1 MQVFSVKT
9 ALLALSMAS
18 VLTGCGGDNQD
29 TILPAEYTVS
39 VSNMSNF
46 QPISPIGLGLHADG
60 HWFEIGEAASLALE
74 KLAEGGDNSELL
86 ATAVSSMSM
95 SGPLLPGATQ
105 TLRIEK
111 GFGNYRLSAI
121 GMLVN
126 TNDAFTAL
134 DAVEL
139 EGMAVGEQKSFDLA
153 VYDAGTEA
161 NSEAAGTIPGPA
173 DGGEGFNALRDDKN
187 VVSMHSGVVTKDD
200 GLATSVLTEQ
210 ARFDNPVLHLVLT
223 RTK

>member
-9 ALLALSMAS
+9 VILVLGITSA
-18 VLTGCGGDNQD
+18 LTGCGGDNKN
-29 TILPAEYTVS
+29 TVLPAKYEVS

-60 HWFEIGEAASLALE
+60 HWFEIGEKASVALE

-86 ATAVSSMSM
+86 ATAMSSVSM
-95 SGPLLPGATQ
+95 SGPLLPGATE
-105 TLRIEK
+105 TLSMEK
-111 GFGNYRLSAI
+111 GFGVYHLSAI

-134 DAVEL
+134 DAVDL
-139 EGMAVGEQKSFDLA
+139 DSLVVGEPKSFDLL

-173 DGGEGFNALRDDKN
+173 DGGEGFNAQRDDKN
-187 VVSMHSGVVTKDD
+187 VVSIHSGVVTQDD
-200 GLATSVLTEQ
+200 GLVTSVLTEQ
-210 ARFDNPVLHLVLT
+210 ARFDNPVLRLVIT